1 MICAHL
7 REELMTSVQKRY
19 KNSNYLKIKVYICK
33 PNCGNSSVGRASA
46 SQAEGREFEPRL
58 PLIRKTKTNIKLKK
72 PLTVEVRGFC
82 YKGVERFN

>member
-33 PNCGNSSVGRASA
+33 PNCGNSSVA

-82 YKGVERFN
+82 YNRG